1 MIILQLVFYFV
12 QIQMLMLQD
21 ILYYMEMSNYLQQ
34 SIKHIYQLK
43 NNLKLKLKVK
53 KQFLRYNNKK
63 RKKEELEE
71 ARRIAS
77 NPDSYSYTRV
87 MEAKATIERLEG
99 KVDEEDLP
107 F

>member
-1 MIILQLVFYFV
+1 MKATKVNYEKTFNLGNYQNEVIGIEIEIEKGETAQQAIEMAKKFV
-12 QIQMLMLQD
+12 EHM
-21 ILYYMEMSNYLQQ
+21 
-34 SIKHIYQLK
+34 HC
-43 NNLKLKLKVK
+43 
-53 KQFLRYNNKK
+53 NK
-63 RKKEELEE
+63 KKEELEE

-99 KVDEEDLP
+99 KVDEEELP